1 MSMSK
6 GMIMMI
12 VLALLGMAACE
23 DNECSPCRD
32 TVPPISMFKVEVSD
46 WYIHA
51 LWAMPGPD
59 QIYCHMTL
67 TIENTSSKYSYS
79 GVSIPSAKVYLSAT
93 NELLGEILFETDW
106 DGVLDAGDIDTVVLD
121 KIIEDS
127 KLFEDPC
134 NEDVYLELRIIATD
148 HGEMQVRTPTDDFT
162 CLI

>member
-32 TVPPISMFKVEVSD
+32 AVPPISMFRVEVSD

-93 NELLGEILFETDW
+93 NELLGEILF
-106 DGVLDAGDIDTVVLD
+106 
-121 KIIEDS
+121 
-127 KLFEDPC
+127 
-134 NEDVYLELRIIATD
+134 
-148 HGEMQVRTPTDDFT
+148 
-162 CLI
+162 